1 MSMGLADR
9 LRRNMTVNR
18 KSGCWEWTGTTRDGY
33 GRMTVGSRTDGT
45 RRSVSAHRV
54 AYELKN
60 GEIPAGMEVCHKC
73 DNPACINPEHLFAGT
88 KRDNAAD
95 RDAKGR
101 HFALN
106 GEEHPASKLTKR
118 IVRDARW
125 ERAYRG
131 TSFQELARKYGV
143 SKTTIRNA
151 VIGETWQHVTYMP
164 KLPKEDWE

>member
-1 MSMGLADR
+1 MSIGIPEQ
-9 LRRNMTVNR
+9 LRRNMNVNR
-18 KSGCWEWTGTTRDGY
+18 RSGCWEWTGTTRDGY
-33 GRMTVGSRTDGT
+33 GRMTIGSRTDGS
-45 RRSVSAHRV
+45 RRSVSAHRM
-54 AYELKN
+54 AYELAI
-60 GEIPAGMEVCHKC
+60 GEIPPGMEICHRC
-73 DNPACINPEHLFAGT
+73 DNPRCINPEHLFAGT

-131 TSFQELARKYGV
+131 TSFLELARKYGV
-143 SKTTIRNA
+143 SKTTMRNA
-151 VIGETWQHVTYMP
+151 VIGKTWQHVAYMP
-164 KLPKEDWE
+164 KLPKEDGE

>member
-54 AYELKN
+54 AYELQN
-60 GEIPAGMEVCHKC
+60 GEIPDGMEVCHKC
-73 DNPACINPEHLFAGT
+73 DNPGCINPAHLFAGT

-101 HFALN
+101 HFTLS
-106 GEEHPASKLTKR
+106 GEEHPAAKLTKR

-131 TSFQELARKYGV
+131 TSFSELARKYGV
-143 SKTTIRNA
+143 TKTTMRNA
-151 VIGETWQHVTYMP
+151 VIGETWRDVAYMP
-164 KLPKEDWE
+164 KLPQEG

>member
-125 ERAYRG
+125 ERADRG
-131 TSFQELARKYGV
+131 TSLSELARKYGV
-143 SKTTIRNA
+143 SKTTMRNA
-151 VIGETWQHVTYMP
+151 VIGETWQHVAYMP
-164 KLPKEDWE
+164 VLPQDG